1 VEGDD
6 PVAKVSHRYWD
17 DMWLTDALPTPLD
30 FSSGVRVKPVL
41 RHVRDFVVSHIRP
54 LGPAPAVIEVGCAGS
69 VWLPYFRKELG
80 WRAAGVDYS
89 PRGCALAR
97 RVLDRAGVDVPVHY
111 CDLFAPLPY
120 LVQAFDA
127 VVSFG
132 VVEHFVPTSRVI
144 GALAQF
150 IRPGGV
156 VVTVVPNLVGWLGA
170 LQKRLNRSIYELHV
184 PLTPASLAQAHAEAG
199 LEVLEARYVSTM
211 DFYVAIEGGKTG
223 EALFGARVAL
233 KAMRFLSKVL
243 WLAENLSCPVPT
255 TESLSP
261 YVGCAARRPNLPLG

>member
-6 PVAKVSHRYWD
+6 PAAKVSRRYWD
-17 DMWLTDALPTPLD
+17 DMWLTDALPAPLD
-30 FSSGVRVKPVL
+30 FSSGVLVKPVS
-41 RHVRDFVVSHIRP
+41 RHIRDFVVAHVEP
-54 LGPAPAVIEVGCAGS
+54 LGPAPAVVEIGCGGS
-69 VWLPYFRKELG
+69 VWLPYFRKVRG

-97 RVLDRAGVDVPVHY
+97 RVLDRASVDVPVHC
-111 CDLFAPLPY
+111 CDLFAPLPE
-120 LVQAFDA
+120 LIDVFDA
-127 VVSFG
+127 VWSFG

-156 VVTVVPNLVGWLGA
+156 VVTIVPNLVGWLGA
-170 LQKRLNRSIYELHV
+170 LQKRLNRSIYEMHV
-184 PLTPASLAQAHAEAG
+184 PLTPESLAQAHAEAG

-211 DFYVAIEGGKTG
+211 DFYVAIEGGRAG

-243 WLAENLSCPVPT
+243 WLAENLSCPVPST
-255 TESLSP
+255 ARLSP
-261 YVGCAARRPNLPLG
+261 YVGCVARRPS

>member
-1 VEGDD
+1 VKDDD

-30 FSSGVRVKPVL
+30 FSPGVSVKPVS
-41 RHVRDFVVSHIRP
+41 RHLRDFVVAHVEP
-54 LGPAPAVIEVGCAGS
+54 LGVAPAVLEVGCGGS
-69 VWLPYFRKELG
+69 VWLPYFRKVLG

-89 PRGCALAR
+89 LRGCALAR
-97 RVLDRAGVDVPVHY
+97 RVLDHAGVDVPVHY
-111 CDLFAPLPY
+111 CDLFAPLPD
-120 LVQAFDA
+120 LVQAFDV

-156 VVTVVPNLVGWLGA
+156 VVTIVPNLVGWLGV
-170 LQKRLNRSIYELHV
+170 LQKRLNRSIYDLHV
-184 PLTPASLAQAHAEAG
+184 PLTPTLLAQAHGDAG
-199 LEVLEARYVSTM
+199 LEVLEATYVSTM
-211 DFYVAIEGGKTG
+211 DFYVANEGRTKG

-255 TESLSP
+255 TARLSP
-261 YVGCAARRPNLPLG
+261 YVGCAARRPN